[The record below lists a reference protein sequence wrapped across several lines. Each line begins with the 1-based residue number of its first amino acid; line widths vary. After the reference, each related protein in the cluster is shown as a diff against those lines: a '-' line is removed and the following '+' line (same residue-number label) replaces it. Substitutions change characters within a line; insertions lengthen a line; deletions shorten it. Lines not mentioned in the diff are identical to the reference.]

1 MAIEIKGNYYNSV
14 MGFTGFRPVR
24 NDDRVDV
31 STQMT
36 RAILDETE
44 SMKSLGLPWES
55 VLFQEAPL
63 QSKKAGELTINELLQ
78 VVQEKIKERED
89 A

>member
-1 MAIEIKGNYYNSV
+1 
-14 MGFTGFRPVR
+14 MGFTGFKPVR
-24 NDDRVDV
+24 NDDWVDP
-31 STQMT
+31 STQMA
-36 RAILDETE
+36 RVILDETE
-44 SMKSLGLPWES
+44 SVKRLGLPWKS

-63 QSKKAGELTINELLQ
+63 QSKKAGELTIEELLQ